1 MKRPDKIVKGSLVA
15 AALVLP
21 LAWPV
26 AGGADGP
33 RTRAADFIGLWGGV
47 DADDGSSAQRAIT
60 CDEDRTC
67 RILGSDQFF
76 SFCDDHGGR
85 GILDGTGTLEEGV
98 IEVPDYTLI
107 CGDGTRIVL
116 ATTFS
121 LDRRNGTLLEDF
133 GPPPPEIQIYHRL
146 SPRVESRR

>member
-1 MKRPDKIVKGSLVA
+1 VTSGRNTIRRSRVV

-26 AGGADGP
+26 AGSADGP

-47 DADDGSSAQRAIT
+47 DLDDGSSAQRAIT
-60 CDEDRTC
+60 CDEDRSC

-85 GILDGTGTLEEGV
+85 GILEGTGPLENGV
-98 IEVPDYTLI
+98 IEVPDYALT
-107 CGDGTRIVL
+107 CRDGTRIVL
-116 ATTFS
+116 PVTFS

-146 SPRVESRR
+146 SPRVRGDR